1 MHIRIKYTRSKP
13 GENNMR
19 NIGRVARCNSWRVQ
33 VMDKNTYYAK
43 SFADSDYENDWT
55 KSAAAAKAWLDA
67 ANAAMA
73 GREWLRENGQRKSP
87 GRKISTIKLAA
98 KAAKKN

>member
-19 NIGRVARCNSWRVQ
+19 NICRAARCNSWRVQ

-43 SFADSDYENDWT
+43 SFSDADYDNDWT
-55 KSAAAAKAWLDA
+55 KSAVAAKAWLDA

-73 GREWLRENGQRKSP
+73 GREWLREHGQRKATARTKP
-87 GRKISTIKLAA
+87 AA
-98 KAAKKN
+98 LKAAKLQKKK